1 MARKDLKLQVV
12 FESTRLGEQPL
23 RVAYEY
29 VIPIKRRTL
38 HRAAPADPP
47 SESVPLERKNS

>member
-1 MARKDLKLQVV
+1 MARKDLQFQVV
-12 FESTRLGEQPL
+12 FEPTRLGEQPL
-23 RVAYEY
+23 RVAYDY

-38 HRAAPADPP
+38 HKAEPLDSP